1 MQTGTQDI
9 RLPVQAVSPYTGEL
23 IDLATARHGRG
34 KFTYLCPKTGKE
46 FDVLG
51 SMPDVP
57 AAKLVSERFE
67 VGQHF
72 CNKLWNAARFALMNL
87 QDVTFEP
94 REIGELADEDRWI
107 LSRLSK
113 AVAAVQRALEEY
125 NPSAAIGAARDF
137 FWSELCDWYLEL
149 IKPRMRAEAT
159 TRGSDEA
166 TQGAVARLVL
176 AFAIDQVLRLFH
188 PFVPFITEAIWERLN
203 AQVPVRGIEKPLRS
217 PALVIHAPWPIA
229 QPAWQDD
236 ALEAQF
242 DLLRDVIRGIR
253 DIRNKYNVPPGRRVP
268 VRIRAS
274 GPSARSLARMDRL
287 IAHMAMLDSLEV
299 SPQVVRPADAAT
311 AVVRDAEV
319 YVCGVVDV
327 GQERARL
334 TKQREQ
340 LVAQI
345 AATEKKLSNESF
357 VGRAKPEVVD
367 RERIKLAH
375 LRTQLTGVEANLKA
389 LG

>member
-1 MQTGTQDI
+1 
-9 RLPVQAVSPYTGEL
+9 
-23 IDLATARHGRG
+23 
-34 KFTYLCPKTGKE
+34 
-46 FDVLG
+46 
-51 SMPDVP
+51 
-57 AAKLVSERFE
+57 
-67 VGQHF
+67 
-72 CNKLWNAARFALMNL
+72 MNL
-87 QDVTFEP
+87 HVAFEP
-94 REIGELADEDRWI
+94 RRVEDLADEDRWI

-113 AVAAVQRALEEY
+113 AIAAVQHALEEY

-149 IKPRMRAEAT
+149 IKPRMREQGAE
-159 TRGSDEA
+159 RRSDEA
-166 TQGAVARLVL
+166 TKGEAARQVL
-176 AFAIDQVLRLFH
+176 AFALDQVLRLLH

-203 AQVPVRGIEKPLRS
+203 AQVPVRGIDKPLRS
-217 PALVIHAPWPIA
+217 PALVIHAPWPTA

-253 DIRNKYNVPPGRRVP
+253 DIRNKYNVPPGRRVR
-268 VRIRAS
+268 VRIRAA
-274 GPSARSLARMDRL
+274 GESARSLVRMDRL
-287 IAHMAMLDSLEV
+287 IAHMAMLDSLEI
-299 SPQVVRPADAAT
+299 SAQVVRPADAAT

-334 TKQREQ
+334 AKQREQ

-357 VGRAKPEVVD
+357 VGRAKPEVVE
-367 RERIKLAH
+367 RERVRLAD
-375 LRTQLTGVEANLKA
+375 LRKQLAGVEANLTI